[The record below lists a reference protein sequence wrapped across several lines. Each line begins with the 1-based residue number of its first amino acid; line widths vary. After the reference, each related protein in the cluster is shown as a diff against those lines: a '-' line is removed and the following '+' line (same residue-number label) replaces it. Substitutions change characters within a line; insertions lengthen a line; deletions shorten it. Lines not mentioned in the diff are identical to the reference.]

1 MGYDNEET
9 TRREEAKE
17 KEAWKVTIIATVGFL
32 ILGYIVWGFGLGG
45 KY

>member
-17 KEAWKVTIIATVGFL
+17 KEAWKVAIGATVAFIVIGFL
-32 ILGYIVWGFGLGG
+32 IWSTGMGG